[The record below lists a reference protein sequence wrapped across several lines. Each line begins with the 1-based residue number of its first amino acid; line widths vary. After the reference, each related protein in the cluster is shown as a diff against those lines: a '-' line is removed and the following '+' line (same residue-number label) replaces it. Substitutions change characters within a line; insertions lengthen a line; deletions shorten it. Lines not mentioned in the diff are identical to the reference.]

1 MSEKQ
6 LKDSGKTPLKK
17 VRAGRFQISLWA
29 FRKLFANG
37 GKDSTIYLEQWVDVE
52 RACIQYSAYNRA
64 TGHFE
69 NQAIWC
75 SLDDLRNLAK
85 VVDKLNGEDESSP
98 SPAEEEEEEE
108 EGEDSSFSFV
118 ENSEEDDEDDSC
130 SSFFDEDNEVDN
142 EDNNEVIEFFPKV
155 EEKSS
160 TEKNDEVN
168 KMRSMKLFNLIK
180 HLKSV
185 GFYHDTFDLEEEGVR
200 GVLSDYGICD
210 EFTEEELQELRK
222 DLFEMAERNEI
233 KEVMRFVDNSESVEG
248 MKMVE
253 MF

>member
-64 TGHFE
+64 TGQFE

-98 SPAEEEEEEE
+98 SPADEEEEEEEE
-108 EGEDSSFSFV
+108 EGEDSSPFFD
-118 ENSEEDDEDDSC
+118 EDNEEDDEDDSC
-130 SSFFDEDNEVDN
+130 SSFCDEDNEVDD

-200 GVLSDYGICD
+200 
-210 EFTEEELQELRK
+210 
-222 DLFEMAERNEI
+222 
-233 KEVMRFVDNSESVEG
+233 
-248 MKMVE
+248 
-253 MF
+253 